1 MRTFLQYKPVMVKLR
16 CPTCAAGRLGTKD
29 DKMHHMCERGVN
41 EGSARR
47 RGLGSSLELFR
58 LLVHA
63 HGLTSQCEA
72 IGRKQ
77 ESGVSLSLQV
87 PTEAILKKT
96 WAQML
101 VCAKKL
107 AAERYT
113 DNDSDEDG
121 PVRHHYFPM
130 LQKWY
135 LFAMPLV
142 QIIQSEP
149 EEVTEWAYSVL

>member
-1 MRTFLQYKPVMVKLR
+1 MDFQ
-16 CPTCAAGRLGTKD
+16 
-29 DKMHHMCERGVN
+29 
-41 EGSARR
+41 
-47 RGLGSSLELFR
+47 
-58 LLVHA
+58 
-63 HGLTSQCEA
+63 QCEA
-72 IGRKQ
+72 IDRKQ

-96 WAQML
+96 WGTNASL
-101 VCAKKL
+101 VKTFIKDTKKTFKHLNKL

-142 QIIQSEP
+142 QIIPLGGHTASCRTMA
-149 EEVTEWAYSVL
+149 VV